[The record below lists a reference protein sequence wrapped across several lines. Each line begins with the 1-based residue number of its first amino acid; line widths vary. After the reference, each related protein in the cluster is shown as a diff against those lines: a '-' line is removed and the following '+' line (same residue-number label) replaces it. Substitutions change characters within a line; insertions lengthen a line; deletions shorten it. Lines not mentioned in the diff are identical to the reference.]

1 MFSNI
6 IKSCYGSNLLR
17 DIVNHPFNVELMNGT
32 LNIESFKFYIQQDV
46 LFLDGYIRTILIIAS
61 RIEDHNDVIP
71 LAKMA
76 QGSIA
81 VTKFLRDHYFTI
93 YDVRRGKKSPAC
105 FNFTN
110 FLLSISYSNTYEA
123 ITVLYSCM
131 FIYKTVTENMKSGLK
146 ENNRYKDWFDFYSGS
161 LMEYGCATLEN
172 IVDEYCKKVG
182 VNERSRMLELF
193 RISAQFELDFWDNAY
208 NFSRFN
214 QFPKE
219 H

>member
-32 LNIESFKFYIQQDV
+32 LNIESFKFYIQQYA
-46 LFLDGYIRTILIIAS
+46 LFLDDYIRTTLTIAS

-71 LAKMA
+71 LAKVA

-81 VTKFLRDHYFTI
+81 VNKFLCDHYFTI
-93 YDVRRGKKSPAC
+93 YGIRREKKSPVC

-123 ITVLYSCM
+123 IMALYSCM
-131 FIYKTVTENMKSGLK
+131 FIYKTVTDNMKSGFK
-146 ENNRYKDWFDFYSGS
+146 ENNRYKDWFDFYSGG
-161 LMEYGCATLEN
+161 LMKYGCATLEN
-172 IVDEYCKKVG
+172 IVDGYCKKVG
-182 VNERSRMLELF
+182 VNKRSRMLELF
-193 RISAQFELDFWDNAY
+193 RISAQFELDFWNSIY

>member
-1 MFSNI
+1 MFSGI
-6 IKSCYGSNLLR
+6 IRSCYGSNLLK
-17 DIVNHPFNVELMNGT
+17 DIIEHPFNVELANNT
-32 LNIESFKFYIQQDV
+32 LNIENFKFYAQQKT
-46 LFLDGYIRTILIIAS
+46 LFLGDYIRTTLITAS
-61 RIEDHNDVIP
+61 RMEDYSSIIS
-71 LAKMA
+71 LAEVA
-76 QGSIA
+76 QRV
-81 VTKFLRDHYFTI
+81 VTVNRMLYDYYFTMYSI
-93 YDVRRGKKSPAC
+93 SREKKSPAC

-131 FIYKTVTENMKSGLK
+131 FIYQTVTENMKSGLK

-193 RISAQFELDFWDNAY
+193 RISAQFELDFWDSAY
-208 NFSRFN
+208 NFLRFN